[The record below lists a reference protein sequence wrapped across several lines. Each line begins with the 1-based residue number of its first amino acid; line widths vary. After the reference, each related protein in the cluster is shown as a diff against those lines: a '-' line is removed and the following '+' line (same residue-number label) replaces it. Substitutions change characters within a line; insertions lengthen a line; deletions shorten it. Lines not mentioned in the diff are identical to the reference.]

1 MDSNGSYAV
10 SNVIVRQAPMVS
22 AAGTVTQAT
31 MVSFKVGSH
40 GPFTLTWPTGAP
52 PAGDIVAAITAQVE
66 QLKALDDGVTLL
78 NQRFGS

>member
-10 SNVIVRQAPMVS
+10 SDVIVRQAPIVNPS
-22 AAGTVTQAT
+22 GTVTQAT

-40 GPFTLTWPTGAP
+40 GPFTLTWPTVTP

-66 QLKALDDGVTLL
+66 QLKALHDGVTQL
-78 NQRFGS
+78 NQRYGS